1 MGHKPCEIF
10 KVRQN
15 LKTQQARKLRKNL
28 TDAEQ
33 ALWRQLRF
41 RQVLGLKFRRQH
53 PVGAYI
59 CDFVCL
65 EKALVIEV
73 DGSQHATA
81 IAYDKRRDDYLRSSG
96 YQVLRFWNNEV
107 LWQRD
112 SVLDVIYRYLALG
125 EIPPPP

>member
-1 MGHKPCEIF
+1 M
-10 KVRQN
+10 
-15 LKTQQARKLRKNL
+15 
-28 TDAEQ
+28 
-33 ALWRQLRF
+33 
-41 RQVLGLKFRRQH
+41 GLKFRRQH

-59 CDFVCL
+59 CDFVYL

-73 DGSQHATA
+73 DGRQHATA

-107 LWQRD
+107 LSQRD
-112 SVLDVIYRYLALG
+112 SVLDVIYRYLASG